1 LEDLLEYGV
10 ESSESSEWEIEVFGN
25 EFSSGHTDVY
35 KDVVVIDCI
44 YSSDHEEEDEP
55 SLILDWDDAGAIS

>member
-1 LEDLLEYGV
+1 
-10 ESSESSEWEIEVFGN
+10 
-25 EFSSGHTDVY
+25 VY